1 MLVLKMLR
9 GACVDFGSPAKDD
22 VDLVTPFACGRVLW
36 VDWSSLCVAC
46 KERQGGLGM
55 RGVLTRHS
63 LQATHIWRSSWVCP
77 ERALQ

>member
-55 RGVLTRHS
+55 RGVLTRPS
-63 LQATHIWRSSWVCP
+63 PQVEYAERSS
-77 ERALQ
+77 